1 MKKWEYRWK
10 VRFLGDE
17 GTVIEIPAPVSY
29 NLQES
34 VDYAWKSLDNMQLDQ
49 VRAAELFDVI
59 RIDKE
64 YGTEV

>member
-10 VRFLGDE
+10 VRFLGDQ

-29 NLQES
+29 NLQQS
-34 VDYAWKSLDNMQLDQ
+34 VDYAWKSLDSMIFADNT
-49 VRAAELFDVI
+49 ELFDVI

>member
-10 VRFLGDE
+10 VRFLGDC
-17 GTVIEIPAPVSY
+17 GRVIEIPAPVNY
-29 NLQES
+29 NLQEA
-34 VDYAWKSLDNMQLDQ
+34 VGYAWKSLNVMIPEDD
-49 VRAAELFDVI
+49 AELFDVI

>member
-17 GTVIEIPAPVSY
+17 GTVIEIPAPMNY

-34 VDYAWKSLDNMQLDQ
+34 VDYAWITLDNMQLDSSH
-49 VRAAELFDVI
+49 AAELFDVI
-59 RIDKE
+59 SVTKE